1 MRKCV
6 PFPLAARV
14 RQCGAPGK
22 PSVSGFAGERRS
34 SGATALSA
42 LKAETK
48 DAELAAMGAPGK
60 PSGSGFTGERRS
72 SGMSELLPSR
82 QNEGYE
88 ACDDEAA
95 LFSLPSYSRAP
106 TITARRVPSLISS
119 TSFSPSPD
127 LPLSFPAAI
136 KGSIS
141 FR

>member
-1 MRKCV
+1 MSELL
-6 PFPLAARV
+6 PS
-14 RQCGAPGK
+14 RQNEGYEACDNGAPAK
-22 PSVSGFAGERRS
+22 PSVSGFA
-34 SGATALSA
+34 
-42 LKAETK
+42 
-48 DAELAAMGAPGK
+48 
-60 PSGSGFTGERRS
+60 GERRS

-119 TSFSPSPD
+119 TRFSPSPD